1 MKRGEA
7 IVWLPPRKDG
17 ERALGSEAHL
27 LALRGGESSGAA
39 PLARVSLDGLEGT
52 SQVRLV
58 FDARDVTLLSPEV
71 PALSG
76 SRLAQ
81 ALPNVIEE
89 SLLQDVST
97 CAIVAG
103 PDLGEGRRLLAVID
117 REWLESTVSAFERR
131 GMRVRAAWP
140 GQLTMPL
147 EPGCWSLTC
156 LRDAVALQTGPNGG
170 MGWSVGEDPDFR
182 AEAIAGLLE
191 TALAVGERPQGLS
204 AWVDDPAWMPVLQTA
219 AAQLGLPI
227 QVHAMGEPMAAS
239 VDLLGG
245 RATASRRMI
254 DAFDV
259 RAWRLPMALA
269 GATLAAALVG
279 LNLHW
284 AQLANEKAA
293 IRRSLEASF
302 RSAFPSAQVVVDP
315 LLQMNRQVASLRTQ
329 GGQSGPDDMAPL
341 VARLGTA
348 LGANGQ
354 DALAGLEY
362 REGRLKVRFK
372 PERVD
377 GRAAREQ
384 LREACAAAGL
394 TLQFDSDREPTATVG
409 LQG

>member
-27 LALRGGESSGAA
+27 LALSGGDA
-39 PLARVSLDGLEGT
+39 PGTTRLAKVSLDGLEGT

-58 FDARDVTLLSPEV
+58 FDARDVTLLSPEL

-76 SRLAQ
+76 ARLAQ
-81 ALPNVIEE
+81 ALPNVIEDV
-89 SLLQDVST
+89 LLQEVSA

-103 PDLGEGRRLLAVID
+103 PELGEGRRLLAVID
-117 REWLESTVSAFERR
+117 RDWLEAAVSAFERR

-140 GQLTMPL
+140 GQLTLNPA
-147 EPGCWSLTC
+147 PGNWSLTC
-156 LRDAVALQTGPNGG
+156 LRDSAALQTGPNSG
-170 MGWSVGEDPDFR
+170 MGWGVGEDPDHR
-182 AEAIAGLLE
+182 AEAVVGLLE
-191 TALAVGERPQGLS
+191 TALATNERPQGVL
-204 AWVDDPAWMPVLQTA
+204 ARVDDPAWAVALQEA
-219 AAQLGLPI
+219 SVRLDLPI
-227 QVHAMGEPMAAS
+227 QVQPLDEPHPAP

-245 RATASRRMI
+245 RAAASRRLM

-259 RAWRLPMALA
+259 RAWRLPLALA
-269 GATLAAALVG
+269 GVTLTAALVG

-284 AQLANEKAA
+284 AQLASEKAA
-293 IRRSLEASF
+293 IRRALEASF

-362 REGRLKVRFK
+362 REGRLKVRFR
-372 PERVD
+372 PDRVD

-384 LREACAAAGL
+384 LREACAGAGL
-394 TLQFDSDREPTATVG
+394 KLQFDSDREPTATVSI
-409 LQG
+409 QG